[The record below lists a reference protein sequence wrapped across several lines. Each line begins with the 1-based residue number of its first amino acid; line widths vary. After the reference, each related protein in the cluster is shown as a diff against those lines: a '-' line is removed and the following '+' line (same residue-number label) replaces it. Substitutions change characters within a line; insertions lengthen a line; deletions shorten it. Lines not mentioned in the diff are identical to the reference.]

1 MESNTTKRRLK
12 VGPMQSVMKSLRLFI
27 HNKEDLNSFA
37 MEQSSKKE
45 TPLSTSAQPA
55 YGIPTLMDQS
65 LLSMKMNKCTAS
77 FASSESPHK
86 IFNEFIS
93 LV

>member
-1 MESNTTKRRLK
+1 MESNTTRKRPRAGLT
-12 VGPMQSVMKSLRLFI
+12 QSAMRSLRLFT
-27 HNKEDLNSFA
+27 HNKEDSNSSA

-55 YGIPTLMDQS
+55 YGTPTLMDQS